1 MEAAVKWMLLVLLYG
16 LLKGG
21 REIVKKKAL
30 TKNSVIEVLI
40 LYTLLS
46 FLMVAPTAPEA
57 MGLTGRQLFFVAVKS
72 FVIFLAWICSFHA
85 IKKLPISLY
94 GILDLSRV
102 LFATMLG
109 VVVLKETMSPFQVA
123 GLFFVSLGLLML
135 KGERKAKKT
144 EANIS
149 AAVECTGR
157 DTREMEEKAVGESGE
172 IRKRSSNLSASF
184 YVVIALLS
192 CLFNGLSGMMDKL
205 LMKEMT
211 SAQLQFWYML
221 FLVGF
226 YFLYVLVSRT
236 RPVWSKLFCNY
247 WVWILSIMFVVA
259 DRALFEANA
268 ISASRITVMTLIK
281 QSGCIVTIL
290 GGKYVFHEKHIGYRL
305 FCAGVIL
312 FGIVIGVMR

>member
-1 MEAAVKWMLLVLLYG
+1 MKWMLLVLLYG

-30 TKNSVIEVLI
+30 TKNTVIEVLI

-46 FLMVAPTAPEA
+46 FLMVVPTAPNA
-57 MGLTGRQLFFVAVKS
+57 TGLSGRQLFLIAIKS

-109 VVVLKETMSPFQVA
+109 VVVLKEKMTTPQII
-123 GLFFVSLGLLML
+123 GLLFVSVGLLML
-135 KGERKAKKT
+135 KGQKKEKKQEKHGST
-144 EANIS
+144 SVEH
-149 AAVECTGR
+149 AADKQNKEKDNEKTDSEEVLGR
-157 DTREMEEKAVGESGE
+157 FR
-172 IRKRSSNLSASF
+172 LSPSF

-192 CLFNGLSGMMDKL
+192 CLLNGLSGMMDKI

-211 SAQLQFWYML
+211 STQLQFWYML

-226 YFLYVLVSRT
+226 YLVYILVSRT
-236 RPVWSKLFCNY
+236 KLAWGKLFRNY
-247 WVWILSIMFVVA
+247 WIWILSAMFVIA

-281 QSGCIVTIL
+281 QSGCIITIL
-290 GGKYVFHEKHIGYRL
+290 GGKFVFHEKHIGYRL
-305 FCAGVIL
+305 VCAGVIL
-312 FGIVIGVMR
+312 TGIVIGVM